1 MNDSHVIDTSAL
13 AVISRS
19 EIDQQIATAKN
30 YPRDISRSLE
40 RCESLVTRNESTA
53 VSCLY
58 ALPRG
63 GKLLEDA
70 SVRFAELLL
79 SQWGNARAIARI
91 LDVGERSVRGQGV
104 FHDLE
109 SNIAICREI
118 ERKIIGRD
126 GKRYS
131 EDMITMTGNA
141 CSMIAFRN
149 AVLCGIPKALWQ
161 DVYVSARDVA
171 GGPPAEFEE
180 RRRKMLDF
188 FESKGYSPARLLSYI
203 SQTTGQPVTKVEY
216 ITRSHLILLRAFANS
231 LKDIEQEQPQ
241 EEEQKQDINDA
252 IAEKQKE
259 AQQDEPAPRKKRK
272 YTRRKKPVEE
282 QKVDSTEQQ
291 QAQEVELKEKTQES
305 AGEKPSLEL
314 IQSAFDNCEEKE
326 HISNIIE
333 SLTKYVFS
341 DEEQD
346 KIDELAQETIAR
358 IEYASVYPNKGDEQ
372 LVGYTDVN
380 SNNETPF

>member
-1 MNDSHVIDTSAL
+1 MMNESNAIDTSAL

-40 RCESLVTRNESTA
+40 RCESLVTRNESIA

-79 SQWGNARAIARI
+79 SQWGNSRAIARI

-109 SNIAICREI
+109 SNIAVCREI

-161 DVYVSARDVA
+161 DVYSSARDVA
-171 GGPPAEFEE
+171 GGPPDEFEE
-180 RRRKMLDF
+180 RRKKMLEF
-188 FESKGYSPARLLSYI
+188 FEAKGYSAARLLAYL
-203 SQTTGQPVTKVEY
+203 SQTTGQPISRVEY

-241 EEEQKQDINDA
+241 DEERKHDINDA

-259 AQQDEPAPRKKRK
+259 AKEASPRKKRK

-282 QKVDSTEQQ
+282 QQSENKEQ
-291 QAQEVELKEKTQES
+291 EEPKESEPI
-305 AGEKPSLEL
+305 EKPSPEL
-314 IQSAFDNCEEKE
+314 IRSAFDNSETKE
-326 HISNIIE
+326 HVANLVD
-333 SLTKYVFS
+333 SLSKYVFT
-341 DEEQD
+341 DDEQD
-346 KIDELAQETIAR
+346 KIDEMAQETITR
-358 IEYASVYPNKGDEQ
+358 IEFAAEYAAKEDDGEK
-372 LVGYTDVN
+372 
-380 SNNETPF
+380 PF